1 MIADRNAGRRPAGMA
16 PARRPRRAALVVLI
30 LLILA
35 VDQQT
40 KHLAR
45 ITLARQAPRH
55 YGPLTLLYAEN
66 RGAFLSFGSNLPPGA
81 RAALFNGVVAIGLI
95 VVMVVLIRGGLK
107 RGDDVALAMILAGG
121 VGNLIDRMRFDGRV
135 TDFLYLTAGPLHTG
149 VFNVADMAVTFGVI
163 WLLASWTFKRRV
175 G

>member
-1 MIADRNAGRRPAGMA
+1 
-16 PARRPRRAALVVLI
+16 
-30 LLILA
+30 
-35 VDQQT
+35 
-40 KHLAR
+40 
-45 ITLARQAPRH
+45 
-55 YGPLTLLYAEN
+55 
-66 RGAFLSFGSNLPPGA
+66 
-81 RAALFNGVVAIGLI
+81 
-95 VVMVVLIRGGLK
+95 MVVLIRGGLK

-121 VGNLIDRMRFDGRV
+121 TGNLIDRMRFDGRV